1 MFPLFDQKNQNKI
14 DFFQIWINL
23 PSYNKRS
30 QPNFEI
36 FWNDDIPKISVMDDK
51 GIETVVELIC
61 GKYNDNIAPQP
72 PPNSW
77 AQDEKNQNG
86 CLDYSIKRI
95 RGI

>member
-72 PPNSW
+72 PQILGLKMKKP
-77 AQDEKNQNG
+77 NG